1 MWKGVKD
8 VRVLLPLV
16 FFVFLE
22 TAVICNYWYV
32 FGVLLKSAPRYVNA
46 MRLVK
51 CGRTTQWCLG
61 GVLLG
66 FIFKLLYLPLSLLHF
81 VSAMYALPKKIKQKL
96 PSFSKR
102 DWWWSCES
110 EWMSA
115 RSASA
120 ICLSLCFTRGVPT
133 GHVWWISYSIRGALL
148 GRPRQ
153 CSELMMLWLPW
164 SAFLCPTIVYYILL
178 QR

>member
-1 MWKGVKD
+1 MKRSK
-8 VRVLLPLV
+8 RCQSFTASSV
-16 FFVFLE
+16 FCFF
-22 TAVICNYWYV
+22 CNCST
-32 FGVLLKSAPRYVNA
+32 KAPRCTQVRKCHETGKMCQNHPVVSRRGLTRVYLQA
-46 MRLVK
+46 LVSSSVSVAFCK
-51 CGRTTQWCLG
+51 CNVCFAQ
-61 GVLLG
+61 
-66 FIFKLLYLPLSLLHF
+66 
-81 VSAMYALPKKIKQKL
+81 KIKQKL

-133 GHVWWISYSIRGALL
+133 GHVWWIGYSIRGALL
-148 GRPRQ
+148 GRPHQ